1 MARAMELLL
10 ATDRKLDNIAV
21 EAGYATA
28 HAFSAAF
35 LSHVGRRPG
44 SFRVKNYLTTSETCP

>member
-1 MARAMELLL
+1 MELLL
-10 ATDRKLDNIAV
+10 ATDRKLDDIAAEV
-21 EAGYATA
+21 GYATA

-44 SFRVKNYLTTSETCP
+44 SFRGKDPSLPNETNP